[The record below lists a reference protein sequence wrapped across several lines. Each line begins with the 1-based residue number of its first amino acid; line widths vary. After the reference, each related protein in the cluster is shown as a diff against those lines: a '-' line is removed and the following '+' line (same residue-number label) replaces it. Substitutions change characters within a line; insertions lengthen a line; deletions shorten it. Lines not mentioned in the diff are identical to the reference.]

1 MSQYFIKVSRTYTT
15 KNKIQEICLNEL
27 KELNFSLVSDL
38 ATAKKVIKKHFEQ
51 AVNSYMGR
59 AKHPELK
66 EFDKAGK
73 GAISFYI
80 EDVIYL
86 DVYPVLNVI

>member
-1 MSQYFIKVSRTYTT
+1 M
-15 KNKIQEICLNEL
+15 
-27 KELNFSLVSDL
+27 SDL

-51 AVNSYMGR
+51 AVNSYTGR
-59 AKHPELK
+59 SKHPKLK
-66 EFDKAGK
+66 EFDKVDN

-86 DVYPVLNVI
+86 DIYPVLNVI